1 MGVDEA
7 KLQPADPPEML
18 IKRDAWVQ
26 LNKLNTIVIPHDPQ
40 DDNALQWACKE
51 NCPADQAVPMQ
62 SSGNEAVYL
71 IDGKEALPQFQC
83 EIEKTAGPGDFIYLL
98 GWFCDIDMPF
108 PRTGRT
114 LRQMWTEKAK
124 AGVTIRVMLCA
135 QQHEGNGII
144 MRDANEKAVEFVN
157 SLSPWEERG
166 QADSIAG
173 GILDEHFAV
182 LGSHHQKILIVKA
195 GDQLTGFCG
204 GVDVNPDRITPC
216 TDGAPIHD
224 VHCRIRGP
232 AALGLLRIF
241 YDRWND
247 YVTQMHPSPL
257 VEGMS
262 SQYGGTPAAGGLL
275 SEHGVT
281 TRPAGTFQVQVCRT
295 FGRIRTKPYAFA
307 KKGDQS
313 IRKMIENAIQ
323 QAQRFIYIEDQY
335 LIDQDIAKLIATQ
348 LPKLRH
354 VTILI
359 PPPNFNTYFSIA
371 RGKFL
376 DILYKAGGGKV
387 NVYYPS
393 SAIDGCGTYVHAK
406 TWVFDDKFAAIGSAN
421 CNYRGLTHDS
431 EVSAGIYAS
440 KDSTLTYTFA
450 HRLRIKLWAHHLN
463 MDNERGWA
471 ELADGV
477 ASVDAWKPGS
487 GAQNLRVAR
496 FDDNPGWFQ
505 RKKYWLEDL
514 ALDPQGD
521 M

>member
-18 IKRDAWVQ
+18 TTRDAWVQ

-40 DDNALQWACKE
+40 DDNAPQWACKE
-51 NCPADQAVPMQ
+51 NLRADQAVPVQ
-62 SSGNEAVYL
+62 SSGNEVVYL
-71 IDGKEALPQFQC
+71 IDGKETLPQFQC

-98 GWFCDIDMPF
+98 GWFCDVDTPF
-108 PRTGRT
+108 PSGRT

-124 AGVTIRVMLCA
+124 AGVKIRMMLCG
-135 QQHEGNGII
+135 QFHEGNLEIVKKP
-144 MRDANEKAVEFVN
+144 ANERAVEFVN
-157 SLSPWEERG
+157 SLSAPVDPMSSLESQHREVAWRT
-166 QADSIAG
+166 DSIAF
-173 GILDEHFAV
+173 GILDNHFAFR
-182 LGSHHQKILIVKA
+182 GSHHQKILIVKA
-195 GDQLTGFCG
+195 GDQLTAFCG

-232 AALGLLRIF
+232 AALSVLRIF

-247 YVTQMHPSPL
+247 YVTQQMWP
-257 VEGMS
+257 EGE
-262 SQYGGTPAAGGLL
+262 GLL
-275 SEHGVT
+275 GGDGVT

-295 FGRIRTKPYAFA
+295 FGRIRTAPYAFA
-307 KKGDQS
+307 KHGEQS

-335 LIDQDIAKLIATQ
+335 LTELDIAKLIAKQ

-359 PPPNFNTYFSIA
+359 PPPTFNTYMRTP
-371 RGKFL
+371 RGQFL
-376 DILYKAGGGKV
+376 DILYKAGAGKV
-387 NVYYPS
+387 NVYCPS
-393 SAIDGCGTYVHAK
+393 YGIDGCGTYVHAK
-406 TWVFDDKFAAIGSAN
+406 TWVVDDKFAAIGSAN
-421 CNYRGLTHDS
+421 CNNRGYTHDS
-431 EVSAGIYAS
+431 EVSAGIYDAS
-440 KDSTLTYTFA
+440 KDSILTYTFA

-463 MDNERGWA
+463 MDNKQGWA

-477 ASVDAWKPGS
+477 ASVDAWKG
-487 GAQNLRVAR
+487 GAGGPKLRVAKFYDYPDR
-496 FDDNPGWFQ
+496 ID
-505 RKKYWLEDL
+505 RMEYWLGDGEI
-514 ALDPQGD
+514 DPQGD